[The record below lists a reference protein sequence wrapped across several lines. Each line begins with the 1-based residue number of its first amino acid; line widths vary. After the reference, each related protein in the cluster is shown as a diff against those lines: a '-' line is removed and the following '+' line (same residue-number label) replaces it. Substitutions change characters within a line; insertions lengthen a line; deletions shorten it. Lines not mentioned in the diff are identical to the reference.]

1 MTRLHLIAI
10 LLALTTAVT
19 AGAESLCP
27 IPSDDENQEGSWR
40 LPEQAF
46 TEAAARDELAKL
58 EALLGPDGLA
68 VDPVAWETSFVYI
81 EGWYFK
87 RMAQAAVQRGEP
99 EPFLSDFCE
108 FMRDRAYVRH

>member
-10 LLALTTAVT
+10 LVALTTTVA

-27 IPSDDENQEGSWR
+27 LPPHDKGQEESWR
-40 LPEQAF
+40 IPEQAF
-46 TEAAARDELAKL
+46 TEAAARDELAKP

-81 EGWYFK
+81 EGWYLK
-87 RMAQAAVQRGEP
+87 RMAQAATQRGEP
-99 EPFLSDFCE
+99 EPFLSDFCA